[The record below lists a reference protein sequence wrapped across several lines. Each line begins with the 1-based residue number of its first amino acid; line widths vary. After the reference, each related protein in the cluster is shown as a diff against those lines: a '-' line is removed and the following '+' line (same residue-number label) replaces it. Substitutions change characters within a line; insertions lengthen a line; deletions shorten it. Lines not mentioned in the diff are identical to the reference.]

1 MTSLLAGDAMS
12 IDYSAF
18 AFPKARVRAL
28 VKDEQ
33 QAKERT
39 TDEKEN
45 AKARARA
52 NGRCEVQTLLSS
64 VGRKK
69 HYQRCER
76 RDVHTHHLLGGIGRR
91 NKGASIL
98 ADNKLRVCDSCH
110 SLITAHVLQPING
123 KHDAHT
129 VRYWR
134 SK

>member
-1 MTSLLAGDAMS
+1 MA
-12 IDYSAF
+12 IDYSVFDGIPGAI
-18 AFPKARVRAL
+18 PKARVRAL
-28 VKDEQ
+28 VKQDDK
-33 QAKERT
+33 AKERT

-52 NGRCEVQTLLSS
+52 NGRCEVQVLLSS

-76 RDVHTHHLLGGIGRR
+76 RDGHTHHLLGGIGRR

-98 ADNKLRVCDSCH
+98 SDNKLRVCSDCH
-110 SLITAHVLQPING
+110 DLITRNVLQPTTAIG